1 MDGITTS
8 RNRFLGKLEMTNME
22 RRDFIKISG
31 AGALALGAAAAGCAP
46 KKTASASAE
55 EGPEQMV
62 YRENEANG
70 DKVSLLGFG
79 CMRWPMI
86 DEDGQRVIDQ
96 EAVNEMVDYAI
107 EHGINYFDTSPA
119 YLMGQSE
126 KAAGIAL
133 SRHPRDKY
141 YIATKLSN
149 FNNAT
154 PEASIQM
161 YRDSFEQLKTDY
173 FDYYLLHA
181 IGSGGVA
188 AFEQRYVQ
196 NGMMDFLIKEKE
208 AGRIRNLG
216 FSFHGAP
223 GEFDE
228 LIGLHDSGKYHW
240 DFVQIEMNFV
250 DWNHADGRRNANA
263 SYLYEELDKRGIPI
277 VIMEP
282 LLGGRL
288 ANVPD
293 AIATQ
298 MKEREPDKS
307 VASWAFRFCGTKPR
321 VMCTL
326 SGMTNMDPLLDNVKT
341 FTHFKPLTEE
351 ELDFLERMAT
361 QMMEYPTVN
370 CTDCKYCMPCPWGID
385 IPGIFKHYNTSV
397 TEGRYPQS
405 QEQKDYRKLKK
416 AYLVSYD
423 RAIPTLR
430 QAEHCIHCGECLS
443 HCPQSIQI
451 PRELQRINRYIEKL
465 KQDTL

>member
-1 MDGITTS
+1 M
-8 RNRFLGKLEMTNME
+8 K

-31 AGALALGAAAAGCAP
+31 AGALTLGAAAVGCAP
-46 KKTASASAE
+46 KKTASSSPAD

-62 YRENEANG
+62 YRENPANG
-70 DKVSLLGFG
+70 DKVSLIGFG

-86 DEDGQRVIDQ
+86 ENDGKRVIDQ
-96 EAVNEMVDYAI
+96 DAVNEMVDYAL

-133 SRHPRDKY
+133 SRHPRNSY

-161 YRDSFEQLKTDY
+161 YKDSFEQLKTDY

-196 NGMMDFLIKEKE
+196 NGMMEFLVKEKE

-228 LIGLHDSGKYHW
+228 LISLHDSGRYHW

-293 AIATQ
+293 AIAKQ

-307 VASWAFRFCGTKPR
+307 VASWAFRFCGTHPR
-321 VMCTL
+321 VLCTL

-397 TEGRYPQS
+397 TEGRYPQTKE
-405 QEQKDYRKLKK
+405 QEDYQKLKR

-443 HCPQSIQI
+443 HCPQSIPI

>member
-1 MDGITTS
+1 M
-8 RNRFLGKLEMTNME
+8 K

-31 AGALALGAAAAGCAP
+31 AGALTLGAAAVGCAP
-46 KKTASASAE
+46 KKTASSSPE
-55 EGPEQMV
+55 EGPEEMV
-62 YRENEANG
+62 YRENPANG

-79 CMRWPMI
+79 CMRWPMV
-86 DEDGQRVIDQ
+86 DKDGGRVIDQ
-96 EAVNEMVDYAI
+96 DAVNEMVDYAL

-133 SRHPRDKY
+133 SRHPRNSY

-161 YRDSFEQLKTDY
+161 YKDSFEQLKTDY

-196 NGMMDFLIKEKE
+196 NGMMEFLVKEKE

-228 LIGLHDSGKYHW
+228 LISLHDSGRYHW

-293 AIATQ
+293 AIAKQ

-307 VASWAFRFCGTKPR
+307 VASWAFRFCGTHPR
-321 VMCTL
+321 VLCTL

-397 TEGRYPQS
+397 TEGRYPQTKE
-405 QEQKDYRKLKK
+405 QEDYQKLKR

-443 HCPQSIQI
+443 HCPQSIPI

>member
-1 MDGITTS
+1 M
-8 RNRFLGKLEMTNME
+8 K

-31 AGALALGAAAAGCAP
+31 AAALAAACAP
-46 KKTASASAE
+46 KGSQGAKVSD
-55 EGPEQMV
+55 EGPGEMV
-62 YRENEANG
+62 YRTNPNNG

-86 DEDGQRVIDQ
+86 RNAEGRSVIDQ

-119 YLMGQSE
+119 YLQGQSE

-133 SRHPRDKY
+133 SRHPREKY

-149 FNNAT
+149 FNNQT
-154 PEASIQM
+154 PEASIRM
-161 YRDSFEQLKTDY
+161 YQDSFEQLKTDY

-181 IGSGGVA
+181 IGSGGVE
-188 AFEQRYVQ
+188 AFRQRYVQ
-196 NGMMDFLIKEKE
+196 NGMMEFLNKERE

-216 FSFHGAP
+216 FSFHGSP
-223 GEFDE
+223 SEFDS
-228 LIGLHDSGKYHW
+228 LIGLHDSGEYHF
-240 DFVQIEMNFV
+240 DFVQIEMNYV

-288 ANVPD
+288 ANVPEG
-293 AIATQ
+293 IARQ
-298 MKEREPDKS
+298 MKQREPDKS
-307 VASWAFRFCGTKPR
+307 VASWAFRFCGSHER
-321 VMCTL
+321 VLCTL
-326 SGMTNMDPLLDNVKT
+326 SGMTNMDPLKENVQT
-341 FTHFKPLTEE
+341 FSHFRPMSEE
-351 ELDFLERMAT
+351 ELEFMEEMAV
-361 QMMEYPTVN
+361 QMTEYPMIN

-385 IPGIFKHYNTSV
+385 IPGTFQHYNRCI
-397 TEGRYPQS
+397 TEGTYAQS
-405 QEQKDYRKLKK
+405 QEQKNYRKLKR

-423 RAIPTLR
+423 RAVATVR
-430 QAEHCIHCGECLS
+430 QADHCIACGECLS
-443 HCPQSIQI
+443 HCPQSIPI
-451 PRELQRINRYIEKL
+451 PAQLNRIAKYIESL

>member
-1 MDGITTS
+1 M
-8 RNRFLGKLEMTNME
+8 K

-31 AGALALGAAAAGCAP
+31 AGALTLGAAAVGCAP
-46 KKTASASAE
+46 KKTASSSPE
-55 EGPEQMV
+55 EGPEEMV
-62 YRENEANG
+62 YRENPANG

-79 CMRWPMI
+79 CMRWPMV
-86 DEDGQRVIDQ
+86 DKDGGRVIDQ
-96 EAVNEMVDYAI
+96 DAVNEMVDYAL

-133 SRHPRDKY
+133 SRHPRNSY

-161 YRDSFEQLKTDY
+161 YKDSFDQLKTDY

-196 NGMMDFLIKEKE
+196 NGMMEFLVKEKE

-228 LIGLHDSGKYHW
+228 LISLHDSGRYHW

-293 AIATQ
+293 AIAKQ

-307 VASWAFRFCGTKPR
+307 VASWAFRFCGTHPR
-321 VMCTL
+321 VLCTL

-385 IPGIFKHYNTSV
+385 IPGIFKHYNTAIQ
-397 TEGRYPQS
+397 EGRYPQT
-405 QEQKDYRKLKK
+405 QDQKDYQKLKR

-443 HCPQSIQI
+443 HCPQSIPI

>member
-1 MDGITTS
+1 M
-8 RNRFLGKLEMTNME
+8 K

-31 AGALALGAAAAGCAP
+31 AGALTLGAAAVGCAP
-46 KKTASASAE
+46 KKTASSSSE
-55 EGPEQMV
+55 EGPEEMV
-62 YRENEANG
+62 YRENPANG

-79 CMRWPMI
+79 CMRWPMV
-86 DEDGQRVIDQ
+86 DKDGGRVIDQ
-96 EAVNEMVDYAI
+96 DAVNEMVDYAL

-133 SRHPRDKY
+133 SRHPRNSY

-161 YRDSFEQLKTDY
+161 YKDSFEQLKTDY

-196 NGMMDFLIKEKE
+196 NGMMEFLVKEKE

-228 LIGLHDSGKYHW
+228 LISLHDSGRYHW

-293 AIATQ
+293 AIAKQ

-307 VASWAFRFCGTKPR
+307 VASWAFRFCGTHPR
-321 VMCTL
+321 VLCTL

-397 TEGRYPQS
+397 TEGRYPQTKE
-405 QEQKDYRKLKK
+405 QEDYQKLKR

-443 HCPQSIQI
+443 HCPQSIPI